1 MRLILVLLLVAAIGL
16 PGSAVAFF
24 DTSQCRSDCSFRYN
38 IQRDL
43 SGAVMLPFDSPR
55 RFDFLKCLEECDKKE
70 FPSNKGQQQ

>member
-1 MRLILVLLLVAAIGL
+1 MWLILVLLLGAAVGF
-16 PGSAVAFF
+16 PGSAVAF

-55 RFDFLKCLEECDKKE
+55 RFDYLKCLEECDKKA
-70 FPSNKGQQQ
+70 FPSNKGQEQ